1 MADRF
6 ASMEAKP
13 KSEPSACTMGGALRH
28 GVKRMHGLP
37 LNHIEVNNIQTP
49 ENKNNKIKKQNTTNC
64 TIDSGTEAYLFLK
77 GKSPS
82 AKLARFMI

>member
-13 KSEPSACTMGGALRH
+13 KSEPSACTMEGALRH

-49 ENKNNKIKKQNTTNC
+49 ENNKTQQTAYFIQVQKPTCSEKVSRPPQNLL
-64 TIDSGTEAYLFLK
+64 DL
-77 GKSPS
+77 
-82 AKLARFMI
+82 